1 MRTTTST
8 PPPPREHSEL
18 SVGSMVAGYVVEA
31 LIGVG
36 SMAHVYRA
44 RSPRTGQRVA
54 VKLLSRTVGA
64 RPDQVERLRREAEV
78 LQLIDHPHVVR
89 VHDFGATADGC
100 PFLVMELVVGRTL
113 SALIEAEAPVGAR
126 RLRVLLSQIA
136 AGLAAT
142 HEAGVV
148 HRDLKPS
155 NVLVQE
161 LGPSVHVKLVD
172 FGLVRGLEVPLGRAL
187 THHQAV
193 LGTPLYM
200 APEQIMSAR
209 HVGAAADLYALGVLG
224 YELLSGRVPFEGPMM
239 AVFERHLH
247 EPPPPLV
254 TTTGL
259 EPLVLALLEKDPARR
274 PPSAQAVIATL
285 AQLGHEREPPT
296 DRTLLLDPTGPALSE
311 ALEPR
316 SPSGITELVA
326 ADVAA
331 TSDLTAM
338 APLPRVPDSLPLVFD
353 EGTVEDAPWSQ
364 RLGRVRHAPPATRIL
379 VEGEGHEGP
388 LVLASHDGGLGRPA
402 PAALDPAWR
411 EHTSWFDQGPAA
423 PYAERGLAA
432 SGGQAD
438 DDEDEPEELP
448 IFEAGVDVLREYAG
462 QPGSRGPGARADED
476 MVEAGEVAT
485 DLPSRSVS
493 RGDARGLGEAERW
506 AGEVGFGDEATG
518 LDEAVGFGDEAT
530 GIDTAFDDDAT
541 ALAGAPTPAGRAPA
555 FDDEVTDHEG
565 AERRPSRAPR
575 PEVVVSV
582 PLPEVLRAQPVFD
595 AAVLEALRGQPASS
609 PGAGHGEARAAGAW
623 PEAAG
628 SRGPRR
634 DGRTRV
640 ERGPRE
646 LLAPTPAVAR
656 IEVSHGASWGLRA
669 LTTVAV
675 LLAAA
680 AVIVALAAR
689 AEALPR
695 PLPSSSSSSSSPR

>member
-8 PPPPREHSEL
+8 PPPPRERSEL

-113 SALIEAEAPVGAR
+113 SALIEAEAPVAAR

-136 AGLAAT
+136 AGLAAA

-161 LGPSVHVKLVD
+161 VGPSVHVKLVD

-209 HVGAAADLYALGVLG
+209 QVGASADLYALGVLG

-239 AVFERHLH
+239 SVFERHLH

-259 EPLVLALLEKDPARR
+259 EPLVLALLEKDPSRR

-296 DRTLLLDPTGPALSE
+296 DRTLLLDPTGPGLSE
-311 ALEPR
+311 TLEAR

-379 VEGEGHEGP
+379 VEGEGHDGP
-388 LVLASHDGGLGRPA
+388 RVLASHDGGLRRPA
-402 PAALDPAWR
+402 PALDPAWR
-411 EHTSWFDQGPAA
+411 EHTSWFDQGDP
-423 PYAERGLAA
+423 PYVEGACSAGDEA
-432 SGGQAD
+432 
-438 DDEDEPEELP
+438 DEDGEEPEELP
-448 IFEAGVDVLREYAG
+448 IFEGGVDVFREHAA
-462 QPGSRGPGARADED
+462 QPGEWSPGRRTRGDVDA
-476 MVEAGEVAT
+476 VEAGEVVT
-485 DLPSRSVS
+485 DLPSR
-493 RGDARGLGEAERW
+493 RAGRDDARGLGEAEGW
-506 AGEVGFGDEATG
+506 PADVGFGDEATG
-518 LDEAVGFGDEAT
+518 LDEAVGFVDEAT
-530 GIDTAFDDDAT
+530 GIDTAFDDDST
-541 ALAGAPTPAGRAPA
+541 ALAGAPTPAQRARA

-565 AERRPSRAPR
+565 AERRPSRVPR
-575 PEVVVSV
+575 PQVVVSV

-609 PGAGHGEARAAGAW
+609 PGAA
-623 PEAAG
+623 P
-628 SRGPRR
+628 GPRR

-640 ERGPRE
+640 ERGPRA
-646 LLAPTPAVAR
+646 LLAPPPAAAR
-656 IEVSHGASWGLRA
+656 IEVSHGAAWGLRA
-669 LTTVAV
+669 LTAVAV

-680 AVIVALAAR
+680 ALIVALAAR
-689 AEALPR
+689 AEVLPR
-695 PLPSSSSSSSSPR
+695 PLPTSSVPESPG